1 MTPDE
6 FRRAGHA
13 LVEWIADYR
22 ERLARAELP
31 VQARVQPGEI
41 IGRLPSAAPERG
53 EPFEAILADVE
64 ALLMPGV
71 THWQHPRFFGYFPSG
86 GSLASVLGD
95 MLSTGLGVVGLNWQ
109 AGPALTELE
118 QVTTDWMRELLGLPR
133 SFSGVIQDTASAA
146 TFVALVC
153 ARERASDYGAARAGL
168 QGGNPPLVVY
178 TSAQAHSSVEKAAL
192 LAGFGRDHVRAV
204 ALDADFRLDVAALAA
219 AIAQDR
225 AAGRRPCAV
234 VATSGTTATTAM
246 DPIAAIAAVA
256 RREQLWLHVDAAM
269 GGSAML
275 LPEFRHHW
283 AGIDAADS
291 VVVNPHKWL
300 TVAFDCSLYFVRDAE
315 HLVRVMST
323 NPSYLQTPMDAQV
336 RNYRDWGVPL
346 GRRFR
351 ALKLWLT
358 LRDQG
363 AEALRAR
370 LRRDLDNA
378 QWLAAQVRAEP
389 DWEVTAPVVLQ
400 TVCVRHVPRGMSA
413 TEVDQH
419 TRRWTQAVNDSGA
432 AYLTPAVVDGRWVTR
447 VSIGIELTER
457 VHVAQVWDAMRRAA
471 SKARAAAVGGDDD
484 RV

>member
-13 LVEWIADYR
+13 LVEWIAAYR
-22 ERLARAELP
+22 ERLARADLP
-31 VQARVQPGEI
+31 VQATVQPGEVI
-41 IGRLPSAAPERG
+41 ARLPAAAPERG

-95 MLSTGLGVVGLNWQ
+95 MLSTGLGVIGLNWQ

-118 QVTTDWMRELLGLPR
+118 QVTTDWMRDLLGLPP

-153 ARERASDYGAARAGL
+153 ARERASNYCAAHAGL
-168 QGGNPPLVVY
+168 QGGDPPLVVY

-204 ALDADFRLDVAALAA
+204 PLDGEFRLDVMALEA
-219 AIAQDR
+219 AIAADR

-269 GGSAML
+269 GGSAMM

-283 AGIDAADS
+283 DGIEAADS

-323 NPSYLQTPMDAQV
+323 NPSYLQTPMDARV

-389 DWEVTAPVVLQ
+389 AWEVTAPVVLQ
-400 TVCVRHVPRGMSA
+400 TVCVRHAPRGMSA
-413 TEVDQH
+413 AQVDEH
-419 TRRWTQAVNDSGA
+419 TRRWTQALNDSGT
-432 AYLTPAVVDGRWVTR
+432 AYLTPALVGGRWVTR

-457 VHVAQVWDAMRRAA
+457 THVAQLWDAMRRVA
-471 SKARAAAVGGDDD
+471 STALAAAAGGD